1 MEDVFNGGWYAIPVG
16 GYPAGRSGDSDQSGA
31 NMTMY
36 RFFLDD
42 PIFYSSHLKVVA
54 WAGQQGQGSIVSATV
69 DFAAYVGVWSTT
81 ATTPN
86 YTAVDESSAAIL
98 EDQLD
103 QAAGALDAGTWN
115 QDPSRTQM
123 IATGSTFTVPYGS
136 ASQDQ
141 DVRAARKNVVLPSD
155 YWLETK
161 VRITDPSNDNQ
172 ETFLVMLGATPDP
185 YFGSAVHIGFRRY
198 EQYNWRIQ
206 LRDDFDTPFDTTI
219 GGGLDLTNMWVRL
232 AMKKQGTKVTGY
244 YSLNDAPSPWIPLGT
259 WEASKSGTG
268 FGIAT
273 WTAGAEFDYLVV
285 RPLENVTS

>member
-1 MEDVFNGGWYAIPVG
+1 
-16 GYPAGRSGDSDQSGA
+16 
-31 NMTMY
+31 MY

-42 PIFYSSHLKVVA
+42 PVFYSSHLKVVA

-86 YTAVDESSAAIL
+86 YTAVDESSAAVL
-98 EDQLD
+98 DDQLD

-115 QDPSRTQM
+115 QDPTRTQM
-123 IATGSTFTVPYGS
+123 VATGSTFTVPYGN

-161 VRITDPSNDNQ
+161 VRITDPSNNNQ
-172 ETFLVMLGATPDP
+172 EVFLAMLGATPDP
-185 YFGSAVHIGFRRY
+185 YFGSAVHIDFRRN
-198 EQYNWRIQ
+198 EQYNWHIM

-219 GGGLDLTNMWVRL
+219 GGGLDLTNIWVRL
-232 AMKKQGTKVTGY
+232 ALKKQGTKVTGY
-244 YSLNDAPSPWIPLGT
+244 YSLNDAPSAWIPLGT

-268 FGIAT
+268 FGIST